1 MISEKELRLFRKLLD
16 SYKEQTMKR
25 FTLKYRDKL
34 ISSVDRYLAQYRDS
48 GGLAMRDEIFTKREY
63 DFLILIAIEKDDREA
78 IEIVSKYITE

>member
-63 DFLILIAIEKDDREA
+63 DFLLLIAIEKDDREA
-78 IEIVSKYITE
+78 IELVSEYITD

>member
-1 MISEKELRLFRKLLD
+1 MISEKELRLFRELLD
-16 SYKEQTMKR
+16 SYKEQTMTR

-34 ISSVDRYLAQYRDS
+34 IGSVDRYLAQYRDS

-78 IEIVSKYITE
+78 IEIVSEYITD

>member
-1 MISEKELRLFRKLLD
+1 MISEKELRLFRELLD

-78 IEIVSKYITE
+78 IEIVSEYITD